1 MFDVEAFRK
10 DFPVLQ
16 KKINQKDYYYFD
28 TAATSLKPKCVAD
41 RIHQYYLYEV
51 SNIHRGS
58 HYLGR
63 LGTENFEAVR
73 GQTARF
79 INAALDQEIIFVKG
93 VTEAINLLAYT
104 YGHQMT
110 AQDVVCVS
118 GFEHHSNIV
127 PWILLRERTQSPLN
141 VLLFNADGSI
151 DDKEIDKLLSLTPKL
166 VSLILYSNV
175 TGVRFDVEKVLSALK
190 GSSTITIIDAAQA
203 VLHEPL
209 DVQKLDCDYLTFSAH
224 KMFGPFGT
232 GILYGK
238 ASRLEELP
246 PFMGGGSM
254 ISQVHWDKLVLQN
267 APHKFEAGTPN
278 IADVIGFGE
287 ALRFINQWGV
297 HSWSEHTK
305 SLVGTLERELK
316 AIPKIQQI
324 GPVAGDCVK
333 SDIVSFEYQGAHPS
347 DVGELL
353 DQMGI
358 AVRAGHHCAQPLMS
372 SLGVSGTVRVSLG
385 PYNTLKDVE
394 FLLEGLR
401 KVGEIL

>member
-16 KKINQKDYYYFD
+16 TKINQKDYYYFD

-93 VTEAINLLAYT
+93 VTEAMNLLAYT

-127 PWILLRERTQSPLN
+127 PWILLRERTQSPVN

-151 DDKEIDKLLSLTPKL
+151 DDKEIDKLLSLKPKL

-190 GSSTITIIDAAQA
+190 GASAITIIDAAQA

-297 HSWSEHTK
+297 HSWSDHTK

>member
-16 KKINQKDYYYFD
+16 TKINHKDYYYFD

-63 LGTENFEAVR
+63 LGTENFESVR

-79 INAALDQEIIFVKG
+79 INAASDQEIIFVKG

-104 YGHQMT
+104 YGQNMK

-127 PWILLRERTQSPLN
+127 PWLLLRDKNQCALN
-141 VLLFNADGSI
+141 VIAFNVDGSI
-151 DDKEIDKLLSLTPKL
+151 DDEEIDKLLSLKPKL

-203 VLHEPL
+203 VLHESL

-232 GILYGK
+232 GVLYGK
-238 ASRLEELP
+238 TSRLEGLP

-254 ISQVHWDKLVLQN
+254 ISHVQWDKVVLQN

-287 ALRFINQWGV
+287 ALRFIHQWGV
-297 HSWSEHTK
+297 RSWYEHTK
-305 SLVGTLERELK
+305 KLVSTLEDGLK
-316 AIPKIQQI
+316 TLPKIRQR
-324 GPVAGDCVK
+324 GPLVGDCVK
-333 SDIVSFEYQGAHPS
+333 SDIVSFEYKGAHPS

-372 SLGVSGTVRVSLG
+372 SLGVSGTVRVSFG
-385 PYNTLKDVE
+385 PYNTLKDVD